1 MSGRRISVR
10 SLGYYMLKKLW
21 LILLCMLALGFLLV
35 GYKYLKDKK
44 NQEDAENQE
53 DTSVNLSATDL
64 NDAKNAVIQY
74 RYAKQMEKYLKE
86 SPLMKVDASKE
97 KQTVVEYR
105 IRLTGVDEVTST
117 GTLENSYLQLLRAYI
132 NDSVFVGDLQA
143 LNAEYSEHAYIKELV
158 WCNNTNGGEYTV
170 GVIETDAFPTLAK
183 DLRTVVEAYMDQLM
197 KEDVRLKITP
207 VKENTVVVYDSSTD
221 TNQKAAYSSLISFR
235 KNYSTAYTNF
245 SAAQQTY
252 FRDKTDFMADEKE
265 KIQKPG
271 FSKRYFVIGLA
282 GGGILGICLCFI
294 FLYLSLKHA
303 SPADYSDNLG
313 LRNLGIVFVDGKK
326 HPYRDMLVKKELK
339 SSLFEN
345 GEESAAYAGVRLGA
359 YCKKHDI
366 RELAVLCSVNK
377 DCVSKAVEELKKEL
391 KKSDVE
397 LLLTEKVGTDSEAL
411 KKLVEAQYCILV
423 EQLYGGNRQKASEL
437 LQFCRENEVEVI
449 GALGVAQLT
458 L

>member
-105 IRLTGVDEVTST
+105 IKLTGVDEVTST

-245 SAAQQTY
+245 SAAPDVLEATNSASHVII
-252 FRDKTDFMADEKE
+252 KSTELADAYGPILEELACIPCGLQRQSGTQKSGYCLRGRKE
-265 KIQKPG
+265 A
-271 FSKRYFVIGLA
+271 S
-282 GGGILGICLCFI
+282 
-294 FLYLSLKHA
+294 LSGYA
-303 SPADYSDNLG
+303 
-313 LRNLGIVFVDGKK
+313 
-326 HPYRDMLVKKELK
+326 
-339 SSLFEN
+339 
-345 GEESAAYAGVRLGA
+345 GEEGT
-359 YCKKHDI
+359 
-366 RELAVLCSVNK
+366 EVLSV
-377 DCVSKAVEELKKEL
+377 
-391 KKSDVE
+391 
-397 LLLTEKVGTDSEAL
+397 
-411 KKLVEAQYCILV
+411 
-423 EQLYGGNRQKASEL
+423 
-437 LQFCRENEVEVI
+437 
-449 GALGVAQLT
+449 
-458 L
+458 